1 MKILYFLLLSF
12 ALTSCSTFI
21 NAVNSTPLNKVYPE
35 IDAVTNKEVGIS
47 LVTKE
52 VGYLYKGL
60 IVNEDQTIKP
70 GTVVRE
76 LKRGEVF
83 INKFDTKKY
92 FLYES
97 PTGGFGIAIDK
108 NTGLQSFYS
117 ITGASVVFAKLRNA
131 IDFTET
137 TVPIKGKEYF
147 KQEFIYN
154 GKVGNGIK
162 FVYREFADDFARP
175 AFTQELQYDLS
186 ESKIIGF
193 RGLRL
198 EVIKATNTDIDY
210 KVINHFS
217 NR

>member
-1 MKILYFLLLSF
+1 MKFLYLLFLSF
-12 ALTSCSTFI
+12 FLTSCSTFV
-21 NAVNSTPLNKVYPE
+21 NAVNSTSLNKVYPE
-35 IDAVTNKEVGIS
+35 TETVANKEVGIS

-52 VGYLYKGL
+52 VGFLYKGL
-60 IVNEDQTIKP
+60 IINKDQSIKP
-70 GTVVRE
+70 GTVLRE
-76 LKRGEVF
+76 LKKGEIFV
-83 INKFDTKKY
+83 NKFDTKKY

-97 PTGGFGIAIDK
+97 PTATFGIAIDK
-108 NTGLQSFYS
+108 NTGLQTFYS
-117 ITGASVVFAKLRNA
+117 ITGASVVFAKLRNQ
-131 IDFTET
+131 IDFTQT
-137 TVPIKGKEYF
+137 TVPVKGKEYF

-162 FVYREFADDFARP
+162 FVYREFEDDFARP

-186 ESKIIGF
+186 ESNIIGF

-217 NR
+217 N

>member
-1 MKILYFLLLSF
+1 MKFIYFLLLSF
-12 ALTSCSTFI
+12 ILASCSTFV
-21 NAVNSTPLNKVYPE
+21 NAVNSTPLNKVNPG

-60 IVNEDQTIKP
+60 IVNTDQTIKP
-70 GTVVRE
+70 GTVMRE
-76 LKRGEVF
+76 LKKGEIFV
-83 INKFDTKKY
+83 NKFDTKKY

-97 PTGGFGIAIDK
+97 PTATFGIAVDK
-108 NTGLQSFYS
+108 NTGLQTFYS
-117 ITGASVVFAKLRNA
+117 ITGASVVFAKLRNQ

-137 TVPIKGKEYF
+137 TVPVKGKEYF

-198 EVIKATNTDIDY
+198 EVLKATNTDIDF
-210 KVINHFS
+210 KVISYFLDK
-217 NR
+217 